1 MQPSELWRKVAEK
14 AASEIMK
21 SDFDLETEN
30 HENEQRIRKMRTSCA
45 VTADYLWDTYQI
57 QTQKELKII
66 FYRKNYAPATYYKE
80 LS

>member
-57 QTQKELKII
+57 
-66 FYRKNYAPATYYKE
+66 
-80 LS
+80 